1 MHIAPN
7 PSQVHVYRVR
17 AAAGALT
24 SSWATT
30 NQVQLLA
37 PPNKPTTSPLAAYSD
52 KAAALTFAWTHNP
65 VDTSPQQFYEVGY
78 STNGGSTWNTTGKV
92 ASGTSNYAFAANTYA
107 AGVTL
112 TLRVRTWGSATTG
125 GSDGAGASPWSDTIA
140 TTFKT
145 RPTATVTSPA
155 NGSTYA
161 DATLRVNTGF
171 SQSESATYVSS
182 VLQLL
187 QGATLLEE
195 MSTTVQTGA
204 TFATQVQNG
213 VSYTVK
219 VKVRDSNGLWSD
231 WASSTFDVAYL
242 PPVPATVTVNY
253 LQDTGFGQ
261 VNLLIPAAGAGE
273 AEAATFTITREIAGV
288 VEDVVRDYPVQAEIA
303 ILDTTPVVNG
313 ANLYRVTTRSALGA
327 EVTVTATLTT
337 AEKRRA
343 FLSKGPGFA
352 TVGVF
357 GGNLDVDEDASV
369 AGETVVAAGRAK
381 PIGLYGTE
389 TSVKVKVKSFV
400 FEGFGSTLEQLRDL
414 LLIPGQAC
422 YRDPSGRRVFGVV
435 DGSISR
441 KRADRG
447 DFSFT
452 LEEAD

>member
-1 MHIAPN
+1 M
-7 PSQVHVYRVR
+7 VR
-17 AAAGALT
+17 RATPAL
-24 SSWATT
+24 
-30 NQVQLLA
+30 LLA
-37 PPNKPTTSPLAAYSD
+37 IGIGLLMLVSRPLLPVDETRYLSVAWEMWLRGDFIVPHKNFAVYVDKPPMLFWLMQAGWAVFGVNEWWPRLIPTLAA
-52 KAAALTFAWTHNP
+52 L
-65 VDTSPQQFYEVGY
+65 
-78 STNGGSTWNTTGKV
+78 
-92 ASGTSNYAFAANTYA
+92 AS
-107 AGVTL
+107 L
-112 TLRVRTWGSATTG
+112 L
-125 GSDGAGASPWSDTIA
+125 
-140 TTFKT
+140 
-145 RPTATVTSPA
+145 
-155 NGSTYA
+155 
-161 DATLRVNTGF
+161 LTGF
-171 SQSESATYVSS
+171 SQPESATYVSS